1 VCTILER
8 IDKVMDKPRDDVP
21 VNELV
26 ERLHSRGD
34 FLKMAGAA
42 GLGAAIGANVLLREA
57 YAVNPTGPTDPSF
70 SFSIK
75 ANYSAFDVIS
85 DNFVEHR
92 DGFDRNQNLYEVLTP
107 APELSRGGVSLN
119 NGRLRVSGDSPFFT
133 LFRTSKAPSAPY
145 AAVIVD
151 VRAFSRSAA
160 GQNTVYAGLIKD
172 ASNYVV
178 AWYNHATQ
186 KAGFDVAVNGT
197 VTKLAETSA
206 PLAAPMRFAFVLN
219 SKEITALADTGA
231 GAFDGW
237 KPVANYPNWDSDPDP
252 DIAPGLSQY
261 VDLRDKTVLA
271 EYKYGFGVRG
281 GSGATIV
288 LDSVEAGYWGRAGV
302 RDNHVVTYADGTP
315 YIKDNKLYLTL
326 TNAGLDF
333 FSTAHWGLYTL
344 DLSDY
349 TSPTALKEVG
359 KLFWNREGKVM
370 GDHAGHIVYDD
381 TNREFII
388 GVSTWGDFTYQ
399 GVEIYHTSV
408 QVGLNQDIEVLHGV
422 HVLTGQ
428 ELTLPTALP
437 TPPTGNWDPHF
448 TRIGQEWYVAFV
460 ESPTQG
466 TPWDHHPA
474 LAKGP
479 TIENLT
485 LVDAKEELKQTEG
498 MVIQKVGGEWY
509 VLCSTGRG
517 DLTFEGV
524 PPGSFRIYDL
534 EMNLV
539 AYRNDTTTP
548 KWPYPTNIPHPM
560 ITPLPNRPGPGDTKW
575 IMLTFNE
582 TFFYI
587 DADLDDPADH
597 VGLGYGTH
605 GNFVVMDGPTWEG
618 YYEFPPR

>member
-1 VCTILER
+1 
-8 IDKVMDKPRDDVP
+8 MDKPRDDVP

-92 DGFDRNQNLYEVLTP
+92 DGFDRNQKLYEVLTP
-107 APELSRGGVSLN
+107 EPELSRGGVSLN

-237 KPVANYPNWDSDPDP
+237 KPVANYPNWDTDPDP

-399 GVEIYHTSV
+399 GVEIYHTRV
-408 QVGLNQDIEVLHGV
+408 KVLPTEDIEVLHGV

-437 TPPTGNWDPHF
+437 TPPTGHWDPHF

-605 GNFVVMDGPTWEG
+605 GNFVVMDGPAWEG

>member
-1 VCTILER
+1 
-8 IDKVMDKPRDDVP
+8 MDKPRDDVP

-237 KPVANYPNWDSDPDP
+237 KPVANYPNWDTDPDP

-281 GSGATIV
+281 DSGATIV
-288 LDSVEAGYWGRAGV
+288 LDGVEAGYWGRAGV

-381 TNREFII
+381 TTSEFII

-437 TPPTGNWDPHF
+437 TPPTGHWDPHF

>member
-1 VCTILER
+1 MN
-8 IDKVMDKPRDDVP
+8 KVPADMPGADA
-21 VNELV
+21 LAH
-26 ERLHSRGD
+26 LSSRKD

-42 GLGAAIGANVLLREA
+42 GLGATLASNILLREA
-57 YAVNPTGPTDPSF
+57 FALDPTGPTDPSF

-92 DGFDRNQNLYEVLTP
+92 DGFDRNQNLYRVLTP
-107 APELSRGGVSLN
+107 APELTRGGVSLN

-133 LFRTSKAPSAPY
+133 LFQTGKSPIAPY
-145 AAVIVD
+145 AAIIVD
-151 VRAFSRSAA
+151 VRAFSRSAVD
-160 GQNTVYAGLIKD
+160 QNTVYAGLIKD

-186 KAGFDVAVNGT
+186 SAGFDVAVNGT
-197 VTKLAETSA
+197 ITKLAETDA
-206 PLAAPMRFAFVLN
+206 TLAAPMRFAFVLN

-237 KPVANYPNWDSDPDP
+237 KPVANYPNWDTDSDP

-261 VDLRDKTVLA
+261 VDLRDPTVLA
-271 EYKYGFGVRG
+271 EYKYGFGARG

-288 LDSVEAGYWGRAGV
+288 LDGVEAGYWGRAGV

-381 TNREFII
+381 TNRKFII

-408 QVGLNQDIEVLHGV
+408 EVGLTHDIEVLHGV
-422 HVLTGQ
+422 NVLTGQ

-460 ESPTQG
+460 ESPSQG
-466 TPWDHHPA
+466 GANWDHHPA

-485 LVDAKEELKQTEG
+485 LVDAKEELKQSEG
-498 MVIQKVGGEWY
+498 MIIQKVGGEWY

-517 DLTFEGV
+517 DFTFEGV

-534 EMNLV
+534 EMKLIG
-539 AYRNDTTTP
+539 YRNDTTTP

-560 ITPLPNRPGPGDTKW
+560 ITPLPDLPEPGDTKW

-587 DADLDDPADH
+587 DPPAPGDPDDH
-597 VGLGYGTH
+597 VGLGYGTQ

-618 YYEFPPR
+618 YYEFRPR

>member
-1 VCTILER
+1 MLYDAC
-8 IDKVMDKPRDDVP
+8 
-21 VNELV
+21 
-26 ERLHSRGD
+26 SRGDRSKGARMNKVPADMPGAEALAHLSSRKD

-42 GLGAAIGANVLLREA
+42 GLGAALGSNILLREA
-57 YAVNPTGPTDPSF
+57 FALAPTDPTDPSF

-133 LFRTSKAPSAPY
+133 LFRTSKAPTAPY

-178 AWYNHATQ
+178 A
-186 KAGFDVAVNGT
+186 G
-197 VTKLAETSA
+197 
-206 PLAAPMRFAFVLN
+206 
-219 SKEITALADTGA
+219 
-231 GAFDGW
+231 
-237 KPVANYPNWDSDPDP
+237 
-252 DIAPGLSQY
+252 
-261 VDLRDKTVLA
+261 
-271 EYKYGFGVRG
+271 YKYGFGVRG

-344 DLSDY
+344 DLSNY

-359 KLFWNREGKVM
+359 KLFWSREGKVM

-381 TNREFII
+381 STSEFII

-399 GVEIYHTSV
+399 GVEIYHTRV
-408 QVGLNQDIEVLHGV
+408 KVPPTEDIEVLHGV

-437 TPPTGNWDPHF
+437 TPPTGHWDPHF

-474 LAKGP
+474 LATGP

-517 DLTFEGV
+517 DFTFEGV

-534 EMNLV
+534 EMNLIG
-539 AYRNDTTTP
+539 YGNDTTTP

-560 ITPLPNRPGPGDTKW
+560 ITPLPDLPGQGDTKW

-587 DADLDDPADH
+587 DADPGLVN

-618 YYEFPPR
+618 

>member
-1 VCTILER
+1 MN
-8 IDKVMDKPRDDVP
+8 KVPADMQGA
-21 VNELV
+21 EALAH
-26 ERLHSRGD
+26 LSSRKD

-42 GLGAAIGANVLLREA
+42 GLGATLASNILLREA
-57 YAVNPTGPTDPSF
+57 FALDPTGPTDPSF

-75 ANYSAFDVIS
+75 ADYSAFDVIS

-92 DGFDRNQNLYEVLTP
+92 DGFDRNQKLYRVLTP
-107 APELSRGGVSLN
+107 APELTRGGVSLN

-133 LFRTSKAPSAPY
+133 LFQTGKSPIAPY
-145 AAVIVD
+145 AAIIVD
-151 VRAFSRSAA
+151 VRAFSRS
-160 GQNTVYAGLIKD
+160 GVNQNTVYAGLIKD

-186 KAGFDVAVNGT
+186 KVGFDVAVKGT
-197 VTKLAETSA
+197 VTKLAETDA
-206 PLAAPMRFAFVLN
+206 TLLAAPMRFAFVLN

-237 KPVANYPNWDSDPDP
+237 KPVANYPNEPTEEYPDP
-252 DIAPGLSQY
+252 AIALGLSQY
-261 VDLRDKTVLA
+261 VDLRDPNVLA
-271 EYKYGFGVRG
+271 QYKYGFGARG

-288 LDSVEAGYWGRAGV
+288 LDGVEAGYWGRAGV
-302 RDNHVVTYADGTP
+302 RDPHVVTYADGTP

-344 DLSDY
+344 DLSNY

-359 KLFWNREGKVM
+359 KLFWSREGKVM

-381 TNREFII
+381 TTSEFII

-399 GVEIYHTSV
+399 GVEIYHTRV
-408 QVGLNQDIEVLHGV
+408 KVLPTEDIKVLHGV

-437 TPPTGNWDPHF
+437 TPPTGHWDPHF
-448 TRIGQEWYVAFV
+448 VRIGQLWYVAFV

-466 TPWDHHPA
+466 NPWDHHPA
-474 LAKGP
+474 LAKGS

-485 LVDAKEELKQTEG
+485 LVDAKEELRQTEG
-498 MVIQKVGGEWY
+498 MVIQKINGKWY
-509 VLCSTGRG
+509 VLCSSGRG
-517 DLTFEGV
+517 EITFEGV
-524 PPGSFRIYDL
+524 PPAHYRIYDL
-534 EMNLV
+534 SMNLV
-539 AYRNDTTTP
+539 GTLNA
-548 KWPYPTNIPHPM
+548 PYVTNIPHPM
-560 ITPLPNRPGPGDTKW
+560 VTPLPDLPGQGDTKW

-587 DADLDDPADH
+587 DPVPGLAN

-605 GNFVVMDGPTWEG
+605 GNFVVMDGPTWES
-618 YYEFPPR
+618 YYEFQPK

>member
-1 VCTILER
+1 
-8 IDKVMDKPRDDVP
+8 MDKPRDDVP

-70 SFSIK
+70 SFSIN

-237 KPVANYPNWDSDPDP
+237 KPVANYPYWLPDSDP

-261 VDLRDKTVLA
+261 VDLRDPTVLA
-271 EYKYGFGVRG
+271 EYKYGFGARG

-288 LDSVEAGYWGRAGV
+288 LDGVEAGYWGRAGV

>member
-1 VCTILER
+1 MN
-8 IDKVMDKPRDDVP
+8 KVPADTPGA
-21 VNELV
+21 EAIEHLS
-26 ERLHSRGD
+26 SRKD
-34 FLKMAGAA
+34 FLRMAGAA
-42 GLGAAIGANVLLREA
+42 GLGAALGSNILMRQA
-57 YAVNPTGPTDPSF
+57 YALDPTGPTDPSF

-75 ANYSAFDVIS
+75 ADYSAFDVIS

-92 DGFDRNQNLYEVLTP
+92 DGFDRNRGLYEVFTP
-107 APELSRGGVSLN
+107 APELTRGGVSLN

-133 LFRTSKAPSAPY
+133 LFQIGKSPSAPY

-151 VRAFSRSAA
+151 VRAFSRSAVD
-160 GQNTVYAGLIKD
+160 QNTVYAGLIKD

-197 VTKLAETSA
+197 VTTLAETAATLTA
-206 PLAAPMRFAFVLN
+206 PVRFAFVLN
-219 SKEITALADTGA
+219 SKEITALADEG
-231 GAFDGW
+231 GGQFDGW
-237 KPVANYPNWDSDPDP
+237 KPIANYPNEPTTEYPDP
-252 DIAPGLSQY
+252 ATAPGLSQY
-261 VDLRDKTVLA
+261 VDLRDPNVLA
-271 EYKYGFGVRG
+271 QYKYGFGARG

-288 LDSVEAGYWGRAGV
+288 LDGVEAGYWGRAGV

-344 DLSDY
+344 DLSNY

-359 KLFWNREGKVM
+359 KLFWSREGKVM

-381 TNREFII
+381 TTSEFII

-399 GVEIYHTSV
+399 GVEIYHTRV
-408 QVGLNQDIEVLHGV
+408 KVLPTEDIEVLHGV

-466 TPWDHHPA
+466 NPWDHHPA

-517 DLTFEGV
+517 DFTIEGV

-534 EMNLV
+534 EMNLIG
-539 AYRNDTTTP
+539 YRNDTTTP

-560 ITPLPNRPGPGDTKW
+560 ITPLPDLPGPGDTKW

-587 DADLDDPADH
+587 DPVPGLVN

-618 YYEFPPR
+618 YHEFPPR

>member
-252 DIAPGLSQY
+252 DIALGLSQY